1 MVRISARARWGIG
14 VVAAMSLLAP
24 RGGWAED
31 ARQILLNS
39 LEPKAPT
46 YVGEQVSEV
55 QPATGESRVPRR
67 KSQVQR
73 VYRKGKVLRIDYA
86 DGRVFF
92 DDGDRQLLYVQRQ
105 SIVEQGPSGL
115 TPQKLVQQRQAI
127 RRRRVTV
134 ESLPD
139 DTVAGRPAYVV
150 LVKMPKGQR
159 TVWIDKQTYLQLR
172 QDAYQPNGRLVS
184 TYFRSIDF
192 HEPPADKITFTPPAG
207 APLVER
213 GGGRPVPPAEAAEL
227 ARAWGGLLEPK
238 MMPAGYVFSGYFRHR
253 FNGQPLLVGLYTA
266 PRGKRSLS
274 MFQGPTSGMGSM
286 TERPKGANL
295 RVLAARKGQADVLL
309 VAPLPEEELQR
320 IMGSVA
326 PQ

>member
-1 MVRISARARWGIG
+1 VRISAKTWWGIG
-14 VVAAMSLLAP
+14 AVIASCLLAP
-24 RGGWAED
+24 RCGWAED

-39 LEPKAPT
+39 LDPKSPT

-55 QPATGESRVPRR
+55 QRAAGEPQSAPRR
-67 KSQVQR
+67 TQIQR
-73 VYRKGKVLRIDYA
+73 VYRKGKTLRIDYP

-92 DDGDRQLLYVQRQ
+92 DDGERQLLYIQRQ

-115 TPQKLVQQRQAI
+115 DPKKTVQQRQAI
-127 RRRRVTV
+127 LRGRVTV
-134 ESLPD
+134 EPLPD

-150 LVKMPKGQR
+150 QVKMPKGQR
-159 TVWIDKQTYLQLR
+159 TVWIDKQTFVQLR
-172 QDAYQPNGRLVS
+172 QDVVQPNGRTVS
-184 TYFRSIDF
+184 TYFRTIDF

-213 GGGRPVPPAEAAEL
+213 GGGRPVPPAEAVEL

-238 MMPAGYVFSGYFRHR
+238 SMPPGFVFRGYYRHR

-266 PRGKRSLS
+266 ARGGRTLS
-274 MFQGPTSGMGSM
+274 MFQGPTLGMGSM
-286 TERPKGANL
+286 TERPRGANL

-309 VAPLPEEELQR
+309 VAPLPEDELQR

>member
-1 MVRISARARWGIG
+1 MGA
-14 VVAAMSLLAP
+14 VAAACLLAP
-24 RGGWAED
+24 RCGWAED

-55 QPATGESRVPRR
+55 QPAAREPRPRR
-67 KSQVQR
+67 RNTQVQR
-73 VYRKGKVLRIDYA
+73 VYRKGKTLRIDYP

-92 DDGDRQLLYVQRQ
+92 DDGERQLLYIQRQ

-115 TPQKLVQQRQAI
+115 DPKKMRQQRQAI
-127 RRRRVTV
+127 LKGRVTV

-150 LVKMPKGQR
+150 QVKMPKGQR
-159 TVWIDKQTYLQLR
+159 TVWIDKQTFLQLR
-172 QDAYQPNGRLVS
+172 QDIIQPNGRTVS
-184 TYFRSIDF
+184 TYFRTIEF
-192 HEPPADKITFTPPAG
+192 HEPAPDKITFSPPGG

-213 GGGRPVPPAEAAEL
+213 GGGRPVPPADAVEL
-227 ARAWGGLLEPK
+227 ARSWGGLLEPK
-238 MMPAGYVFSGYFRHR
+238 SMPPGFVFRGYYRHR

-266 PRGKRSLS
+266 TRGGKTLS
-274 MFQGPTSGMGSM
+274 MFQGPTLGMGSM
-286 TERPKGANL
+286 TEKPKGANL

>member
-1 MVRISARARWGIG
+1 MVRISVKTRWGIG
-14 VVAAMSLLAP
+14 AIAVACLLAP
-24 RGGWAED
+24 RCGWAED

-46 YVGEQVSEV
+46 YIGEQVSEV
-55 QPATGESRVPRR
+55 QRASSAPREPRR
-67 KSQVQR
+67 KVQVQR
-73 VYRKGKVLRIDYA
+73 VYRKGKVLRIDYP

-115 TPQKLVQQRQAI
+115 DPKKMRQQRQAI
-127 RRRRVTV
+127 LRGRVTV
-134 ESLPD
+134 DPLPD
-139 DTVAGRPAYVV
+139 DTVAGRAAYVV
-150 LVKMPKGQR
+150 QVRTPKGQR

-172 QDAYQPNGRLVS
+172 QDVTQPNGRIVS
-184 TYFRSIDF
+184 TYFRTIDF
-192 HEPPADKITFTPPAG
+192 HEPPVDKITFTPPTG
-207 APLVER
+207 APTVER
-213 GGGRPVPPAEAAEL
+213 GGGRPVPPGEAVEL

-238 MMPAGYVFSGYFRHR
+238 IMPPGFTFQGYFRHR

-266 PRGKRSLS
+266 ARGRRSLS

-309 VAPLPEEELQR
+309 VAPLPEDELQR